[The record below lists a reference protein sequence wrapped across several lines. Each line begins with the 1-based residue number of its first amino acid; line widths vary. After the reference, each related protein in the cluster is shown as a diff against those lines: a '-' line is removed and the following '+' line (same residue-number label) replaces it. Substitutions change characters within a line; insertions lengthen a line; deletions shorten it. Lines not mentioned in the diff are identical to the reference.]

1 MEPVWQVGANNR
13 WLWDLCWQFIEVLV
27 VWANTWAHRHIYLRS
42 LTSLPHTSNFHLKYF
57 SVVCVQ
63 HLKYFYSW
71 QYLFYPV
78 SVNNCLTLTF
88 WAWTRGGTGLEQWF
102 LSLSP
107 GLQAVGCSLLINTD
121 LEPWVFSHCR
131 LGFKANL
138 SLLKTQE
145 FVQRAS
151 RERICS

>member
-1 MEPVWQVGANNR
+1 MVVRSVLTIHWGVSSLSKHLRPQTHLSPISQV
-13 WLWDLCWQFIEVLV
+13 C
-27 VWANTWAHRHIYLRS
+27 
-42 LTSLPHTSNFHLKYF
+42 HTQEQNFHLKYF
-57 SVVCVQ
+57 SVVCV

-71 QYLFYPV
+71 SYLFYPV

-88 WAWTRGGTGLEQWF
+88 WAWTQGGTRLEEWF

-121 LEPWVFSHCR
+121 LELWVFSHCR